1 MIMHVVAFTQQLSKQ
16 FTYRINFSTMKKIL
30 VLAILSV
37 IVTTSCRKKLDTT
50 ANIYVKDEN
59 NASVSNAMVVL
70 YGTNTQGTPQQVA
83 VFDTAYT
90 NLNGMAT
97 FNFNDLYQLG
107 QAGVAVLDIDAKKG
121 NKAGAGIIKIE
132 AEKLNEE
139 TVYIQP

>member
-1 MIMHVVAFTQQLSKQ
+1 MHVAAFTQLLWKQ
-16 FTYRINFSTMKKIL
+16 YTYRINLLKMKNII
-30 VLAILSV
+30 VLAVLAL
-37 IVTTSCRKKLDTT
+37 IVSTSCRKKLDTV
-50 ANIYVKDEN
+50 ANIYIKDEN

-97 FNFNDLYQLG
+97 FNYNELYQLG

-121 NKAGAGIIKIE
+121 NKSGAGIIKIE
-132 AEKLNEE
+132 AEKVNEE

>member
-1 MIMHVVAFTQQLSKQ
+1 MHVAAFTRLLWKQ
-16 FTYRINFSTMKKIL
+16 YTYRINLLKMKNIIVL
-30 VLAILSV
+30 AVLAI
-37 IVTTSCRKKLDTT
+37 IVSTSCRKKLDTV
-50 ANIYVKDEN
+50 ANIYIKDEN

-97 FNFNDLYQLG
+97 FNYNELYQLG

-121 NKAGAGIIKIE
+121 NKSGAGIIKIE
-132 AEKLNEE
+132 AEKVNEE

>member
-1 MIMHVVAFTQQLSKQ
+1 
-16 FTYRINFSTMKKIL
+16 MKKIIVL
-30 VLAILSV
+30 AVLAI
-37 IVTTSCRKKLDTT
+37 IVSTSCRKKLDTV
-50 ANIYVKDEN
+50 ANIYIKDEN

-97 FNFNDLYQLG
+97 FNYNELYQLG

-121 NKAGAGIIKIE
+121 NKSGAGIIKIE
-132 AEKLNEE
+132 AEKVNEE

>member
-1 MIMHVVAFTQQLSKQ
+1 MITHVVVCTRQLLKL
-16 FTYRINFSTMKKIL
+16 FTYRIKLIKMKNIIA
-30 VLAILSV
+30 LAILSV
-37 IVTTSCRKKLDTT
+37 LVTTSCRKKLDTT

>member
-1 MIMHVVAFTQQLSKQ
+1 
-16 FTYRINFSTMKKIL
+16 MKNII

-37 IVTTSCRKKLDTT
+37 IVSTSCRKKLDTV
-50 ANIYVKDEN
+50 ANIYIKDEN

-97 FNFNDLYQLG
+97 FNYNELYQLG
-107 QAGVAVLDIDAKKG
+107 QAGVAVLDIDAKKATNLVLG
-121 NKAGAGIIKIE
+121 LSKSKR
-132 AEKLNEE
+132 KK
-139 TVYIQP
+139 